1 VHNASVR
8 STPYLYALLAL
19 IVIPVFPHFVS
30 PNEMT
35 RWATAAAIVE
45 NRTFEITSL
54 LPLLGGNAFE
64 DASEVGGRVYSNK
77 APGAALIG
85 LPAYA
90 VARLITGPPSA
101 ATMRMTAN
109 AMRLLAATLPLL
121 LLAWTMKRAA
131 KRLAA
136 QNERIDVTVLALL
149 FGTPLFAYGLLN
161 FSHALTAAAL
171 FSAWAMLF
179 VEPHDYAAGALIG
192 LATISEYPCAIAGIV
207 LIACAWR
214 RAPRIVAGGLPF
226 ALGLAIYN
234 KLLFGSIFALSS
246 GNERN
251 AQFRSMARE
260 GLFGIGLPDPM
271 TLLRLLVDPSRGLF
285 VFAPIL
291 IVALVALPRAR
302 RALPTEAFLA
312 LALVPIALIIFYS
325 GYPNWHGG
333 WSVGPR
339 YLVPAIPFL
348 LFPLIFGVASI
359 IEWIALGASVAAVVP
374 IALTF
379 PFPDRSFA
387 APWST
392 LSLPLLRDGLVAPNL
407 LHLVARP
414 LAIAIPFAIVIAALV
429 LTAKRN
435 AVWIALGIILMFAL
449 GALAPA
455 PSLTT
460 RLRIGYIEEV
470 YFEQPD
476 AMSRAVGGLPVPPR
490 AIARAQ
496 HEETLPP
503 TSWPF

>member
-1 VHNASVR
+1 VHNANVR
-8 STPYLYALLAL
+8 PTPYLYALLAL
-19 IVIPVFPHFVS
+19 IVIPIFPHFVS

-45 NRTFEITSL
+45 NHTFEITNL
-54 LPLLGGNAFE
+54 LPLLGGGAFE
-64 DASEVGGRVYSNK
+64 DASEVDGRVYSNK

-90 VARLITGPPSA
+90 VARLIVGPPSA
-101 ATMRMTAN
+101 ATMRTTAN
-109 AMRLLAATLPLL
+109 AMRILAATIPVL
-121 LLAWTMKRAA
+121 LLAWTMKRTA
-131 KRLAA
+131 KRLGAA
-136 QNERIDVTVLALL
+136 DDRIDLTVLVLL
-149 FGTPLFAYGLLN
+149 FATPLFAYGLLN

-171 FSAWAMLF
+171 FGAWAMIF
-179 VEPHDYAAGALIG
+179 VERHEYAAGALIG
-192 LATISEYPCAIAGIV
+192 LATISEYPCAVAGIV

-214 RAPRIVAGGLPF
+214 RAPRIIAGGLPF
-226 ALGLAIYN
+226 AAGLAIYN
-234 KLLFGSIFALSS
+234 RMLFGSIFALSS

-260 GLFGIGLPDPM
+260 GVFGIGLPDPA
-271 TLLRLLVDPSRGLF
+271 TLLRLLFDPARGLF

-291 IVALVALPRAR
+291 IVALIALPRAR
-302 RALPTEAFLA
+302 KALAAEGFLA
-312 LALVPIALIIFYS
+312 LVLVPVAMIIFYS

-348 LFPLIFGVASI
+348 LFPLIFGVSSI
-359 IEWIALGASVAAVVP
+359 IEWIAVGASAAAVVP
-374 IALTF
+374 LALTF

-392 LSLPLLRDGLVAPNL
+392 LALPLLRDGLVSPNL
-407 LHLVARP
+407 FHLLARP
-414 LAIAIPFAIVIAALV
+414 FAIAIPFAIVIAALV
-429 LTAKRN
+429 FTAKRN
-435 AVWIALGIILMFAL
+435 ALWIALGVIVMFAL
-449 GALAPA
+449 GALAPT
-455 PSLTT
+455 PTLTD
-460 RLRIGYIEEV
+460 RLRIGYVEEV
-470 YFEQPD
+470 YFERPG
-476 AMSRAVGGLPVPPR
+476 AMSRAVGGLPLPPR